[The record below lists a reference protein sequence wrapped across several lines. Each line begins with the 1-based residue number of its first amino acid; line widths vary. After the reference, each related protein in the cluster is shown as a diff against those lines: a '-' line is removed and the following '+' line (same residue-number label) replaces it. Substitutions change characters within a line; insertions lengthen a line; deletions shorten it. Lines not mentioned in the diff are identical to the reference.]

1 MMMNGD
7 VVMQKSFTTAQLI
20 EQLYTNLRFVAPK
33 GQEHAYIA
41 GYIYNVLKD
50 VAEGGV
56 DELTANVDWTN
67 QRVEAKRKAE
77 LAFFDEC
84 CLLAS

>member
-1 MMMNGD
+1 
-7 VVMQKSFTTAQLI
+7 MQKSFTTAQLI

-41 GYIYNVLKD
+41 GYLFNVLKD

>member
-7 VVMQKSFTTAQLI
+7 IVMEKSFTTTELI
-20 EQLYTNLRFVAPK
+20 DQLYANLRFVAPQ

-41 GYIYNVLKD
+41 GYLFNVLKD
-50 VAEGGV
+50 VAEGGI

-67 QRVEAKRKAE
+67 QRVEAKRKVAV
-77 LAFFDEC
+77 
-84 CLLAS
+84 

>member
-7 VVMQKSFTTAQLI
+7 AVMTDSVNYCHPSVTRVYTTAQLI
-20 EQLYTNLRFVAPK
+20 DQLYANLRILAPK
-33 GQEHAYIA
+33 GQEH
-41 GYIYNVLKD
+41 GYISGYLYNVLKD

-67 QRVEAKRKAE
+67 QRVEAKRKVA
-77 LAFFDEC
+77 A
-84 CLLAS
+84 